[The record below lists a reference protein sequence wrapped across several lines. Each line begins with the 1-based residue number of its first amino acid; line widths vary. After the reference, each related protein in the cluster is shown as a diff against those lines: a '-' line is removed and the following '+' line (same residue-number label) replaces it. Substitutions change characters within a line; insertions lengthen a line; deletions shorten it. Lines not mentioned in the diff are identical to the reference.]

1 MSLAKENNNS
11 FLQDLCRLMDQTVF
25 QEFRKKYIRDWSDM
39 ETVLLF
45 MNMYEY
51 FSNEYFHR
59 FQQKISDDQM
69 AALLQ
74 FVFNDRTLRRRAISV
89 FRKYQASPSSRF
101 EDHLNKQKFPLT
113 LK

>member
-1 MSLAKENNNS
+1 MSLATGNN
-11 FLQDLCRLMDQTVF
+11 FLQDLCRLMNQTAF
-25 QEFRKKYIRDWSDM
+25 QEFKTKYIRDWSDM

-59 FQQKISDDQM
+59 FQHKMSDEQM
-69 AALLQ
+69 VSLLR
-74 FVFNDRTLRRRAISV
+74 FVFNDRTMRRKAIQV
-89 FRKYQASPSSRF
+89 FRKYQASPNTKF
-101 EDHLNKQKFPLT
+101 QDHVNKQKFPLT